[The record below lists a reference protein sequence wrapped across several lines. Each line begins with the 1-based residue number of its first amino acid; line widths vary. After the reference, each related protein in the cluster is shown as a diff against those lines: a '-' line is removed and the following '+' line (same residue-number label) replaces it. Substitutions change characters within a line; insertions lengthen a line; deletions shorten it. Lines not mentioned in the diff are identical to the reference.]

1 MPYEKRGQPLF
12 LLLSELRVYLQHRGN
27 KERDST
33 GAHDDY
39 EEIAVAYRS
48 CSAPAYKPGIIM
60 ERAMKAVHKA

>member
-39 EEIAVAYRS
+39 EEIAVAYRLLQRT
-48 CSAPAYKPGIIM
+48 GIQARNHHG
-60 ERAMKAVHKA
+60 ESHEGCA